1 VSDDAKQAAPIQV
14 TIYTDGGA
22 KPNPDGPGGWGALF
36 ITGTTRREISGG
48 EPSTT
53 NNRMEL
59 MAAIAAL
66 EELKKPCVVTL
77 WTDSQYLRNGIT
89 EWMPNWV
96 KRGWKTASKQP
107 VKNQDL
113 WKRLHAAA
121 QKHEMTWKWVKA
133 HNGHPLNERVD
144 TLATEAR
151 EKIEREGVPSKHRE
165 VVPMDG
171 LFAVRRTE

>member
-1 VSDDAKQAAPIQV
+1 M

-22 KPNPDGPGGWGALF
+22 KPNPDGAGGWAALL
-36 ITGTTRREISGG
+36 ITGTQRREISGG
-48 EPSTT
+48 EPMTT

-59 MAAIAAL
+59 MAAISAL

-96 KRGWKTASKQP
+96 KRGWKTAAKQP

-113 WKRLHAAA
+113 WQRLHAATHNH
-121 QKHEMTWKWVKA
+121 QITWKWVKA
-133 HNGHPLNERVD
+133 HNGHPMNERVD
-144 TLATEAR
+144 AMATAAR
-151 EKIEREGVPSKHRE
+151 EKIERG
-165 VVPMDG
+165 G
-171 LFAVRRTE
+171 

>member
-1 VSDDAKQAAPIQV
+1 MSDEATTAVLIPV

-22 KPNPDGPGGWGALF
+22 KPNPDGPGGWAALL
-36 ITGTTRREISGG
+36 ITGSARREISGG
-48 EPSTT
+48 EPKTT

-59 MAAIAAL
+59 MAAIRAL

-96 KRGWKTASKQP
+96 KRGWKTAAKQP

-113 WKRLHAAA
+113 WQRLHAAA
-121 QKHEMTWKWVKA
+121 QRHEMTWKWVKA
-133 HNGHPLNERVD
+133 HNGHPMNERVD
-144 TLATEAR
+144 TMATEAR
-151 EKIEREGVPSKHRE
+151 EKIERG
-165 VVPMDG
+165 G
-171 LFAVRRTE
+171 